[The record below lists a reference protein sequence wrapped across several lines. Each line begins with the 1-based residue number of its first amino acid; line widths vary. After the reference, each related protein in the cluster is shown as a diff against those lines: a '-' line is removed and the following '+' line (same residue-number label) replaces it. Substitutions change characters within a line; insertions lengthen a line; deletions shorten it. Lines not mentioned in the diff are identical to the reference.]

1 MYELYINLE
10 STRRKSLKK
19 SVNYIFNK
27 LNNCGCHICYVST
40 QYYDTRTEYYYCYYK
55 CNINV
60 RFDDIALN
68 TMTRFTHLLNRV
80 NRYVNINEMQFYE
93 VEENR

>member
-10 STRRKSLKK
+10 STSRKSLKK

-40 QYYDTRTEYYYCYYK
+40 QYYDIRIEYCYLHYK

-60 RFDDIALN
+60 HFDGIVLN
-68 TMTRFTHLLNRV
+68 NMTKFTYLLNRV
-80 NRYVNINEMQFYE
+80 NKYVNINEMKFYE
-93 VEENR
+93 IKQN